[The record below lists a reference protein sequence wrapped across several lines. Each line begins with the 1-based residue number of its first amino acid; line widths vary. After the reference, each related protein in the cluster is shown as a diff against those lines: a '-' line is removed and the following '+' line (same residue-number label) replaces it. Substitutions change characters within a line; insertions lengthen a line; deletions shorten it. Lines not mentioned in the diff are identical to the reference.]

1 MTYLILAFIGFIA
14 ALTPGPDIFFII
26 RNGLCYGLKE
36 AILATIGI
44 LTGNLIYLFLVYIG
58 LSIVGNNPYFQFIIG
73 IFGAVYLLRISI
85 LIFKEKVRL
94 NNSCTMK
101 KNSYLQGLFLNL
113 SNPKAML
120 FFSIVITPFLGKNIK
135 ISLLALFSGIALA
148 FFIASV
154 ISSKIELKEKSLNLV
169 NKVIAIIFL
178 IFSLKL
184 FLLAYESFF
193 ILFK

>member
-169 NKVIAIIFL
+169 NKVIAIIF

-184 FLLAYESFF
+184 FLLAYKSFF

>member
-169 NKVIAIIFL
+169 NKVIAIIFF